1 MASVIWDAIRTA
13 GRPAAA
19 LSKGAARLAK
29 AGFRGANWIVAK
41 TGAALLI
48 EAAAVVAAAW
58 LLAVATPLPWW
69 GAAACA
75 AGTAIFIVRVW
86 IVLASMAA
94 LAAFTG
100 WPWPVLLALGAAAS
114 WLAGCTADLLDTGG
128 GADGAPPADAPRP
141 KTVRVREH
149 WRTAPKA

>member
-1 MASVIWDAIRTA
+1 MDC
-13 GRPAAA
+13 GE
-19 LSKGAARLAK
+19 
-29 AGFRGANWIVAK
+29 AK

-48 EAAAVVAAAW
+48 EAAAVVVAAW
-58 LLAVATPLPWW
+58 LLAATTPLPWW

-75 AGTAIFIVRVW
+75 TGTAIFIVRVW

-114 WLAGCTADLLDTGG
+114 WLAGCAADLLDTGG
-128 GADGAPPADAPRP
+128 GADGTPPAAAPHP
-141 KTVRVREH
+141 KTVHVREH
-149 WRTAPKA
+149 WRTAPRA